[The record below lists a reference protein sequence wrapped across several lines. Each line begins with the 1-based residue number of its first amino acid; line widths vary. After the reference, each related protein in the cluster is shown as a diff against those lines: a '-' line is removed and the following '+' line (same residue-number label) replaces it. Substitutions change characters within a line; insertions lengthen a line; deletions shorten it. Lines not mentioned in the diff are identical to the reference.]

1 MSRVLAV
8 NRCVLI
14 LGITLY
20 IGFLNQTFL
29 ARNGRRIKKDGNFFL
44 YCYACWPK
52 KNFLSEISH
61 FLHVWRKYCIS
72 ADIPGSSIPLPF
84 SLMLI
89 IALKRIRMEK
99 LTYHAMGLV
108 ISQFK
113 QFPYDEIHRMAF
125 LIAIQASRKKPNI
138 FVTFVFLVKKRC
150 QLLLPSYSIEVV

>member
-1 MSRVLAV
+1 MLAEE
-8 NRCVLI
+8 
-14 LGITLY
+14 
-20 IGFLNQTFL
+20 
-29 ARNGRRIKKDGNFFL
+29 NFFL
-44 YCYACWPK
+44 K
-52 KNFLSEISH
+52 FLIFYMFEENTASQQI
-61 FLHVWRKYCIS
+61 FQ
-72 ADIPGSSIPLPF
+72 GLPF
-84 SLMLI
+84 LYLFFLMLI

-125 LIAIQASRKKPNI
+125 LITIQASRKKPNI